1 MVKLSSLAFAGL
13 LSSIALGTT
22 QSVGAADE
30 GAPASDKSADL
41 RALIAHKIPGV
52 KAEDIHTSPVNGLFE
67 VSLGS
72 SVGYVTSDGKYL
84 ITGDMYELET
94 RTNMT
99 ETRRTAARSKALAG
113 LKEDQ
118 LIVFSPPHPKHTVT
132 VFTDMDCGYCRQLHS
147 EIEQYN
153 KLGISVRYAAFP
165 RTGPGSAS
173 WKKAEAVWCSKD
185 RKDALTRAKLGQ
197 AVSAAQCVTPV
208 AAEYQLGNQIG
219 VNGTPSIFTESGEMV
234 GGYVPAAQLSQ
245 YLDGGAPA
253 IAGTARKSSN

>member
-1 MVKLSSLAFAGL
+1 MFKLSSLALAGL
-13 LSSIALGTT
+13 LTGIALGV
-22 QSVGAADE
+22 QSSGAADDV
-30 GAPASDKSADL
+30 APATDKSAEVKT
-41 RALIAHKIPGV
+41 LIARKIPGI
-52 KAEDIHTSPVNGLFE
+52 KAEDIHVSPVNGLFE

-99 ETRRTAARSKALAG
+99 ETRRTATRIKALAG
-113 LKEDQ
+113 LKDDQ

-147 EIEQYN
+147 EIAQYN

-197 AVSAAQCVTPV
+197 AVNAAQCVTPV
-208 AAEYQLGNQIG
+208 AAEYELGNQIG

-234 GGYVPAAQLSQ
+234 GGYVPAAQLAQ
-245 YLDGGAPA
+245 YLDGGAPLTGA
-253 IAGTARKSSN
+253 ARKSSN